1 MLLLFGPFI
10 ILVLNS
16 LLSDRHRLH
25 RRDVQWLL
33 NRPLPHIDG
42 RRHARRATLRLL
54 NRRLRWVLR
63 LNVLRLHGRDVEH
76 LPRVAGHQCTSRIAV
91 QSSPP
96 FVIIDVH
103 RVEPALNPAASAVP
117 RHATCFY

>member
-1 MLLLFGPFI
+1 MLLLFGAFI

-16 LLSDRHRLH
+16 LLSDRHRLY

-42 RRHARRATLRLL
+42 RRHARRATLWLL
-54 NRRLRWVLR
+54 NRRLRWVLW

-76 LPRVAGHQCTSRIAV
+76 LPRAAGHQCTSRVAV
-91 QSSPP
+91 QPPAP
-96 FVIIDVH
+96 FVIINVH
-103 RVEPALNPAASAVP
+103 RVEPALKPAASTVP
-117 RHATCFY
+117 RHCCFY